1 MELDAPIAQR
11 RKHQGLIACQLN
23 SQKREGRSFIQHD
36 AINAC
41 IEEKEAVG
49 SPLLYRDVKFEGYI
63 GVDFYM
69 NLLSLS
75 LTYAREMRGSTA
87 SSCSHKEDEL

>member
-1 MELDAPIAQR
+1 MELDALIAQR

-49 SPLLYRDVKFEGYI
+49 YTVTWSLKVI
-63 GVDFYM
+63 GVGF
-69 NLLSLS
+69 
-75 LTYAREMRGSTA
+75 
-87 SSCSHKEDEL
+87 